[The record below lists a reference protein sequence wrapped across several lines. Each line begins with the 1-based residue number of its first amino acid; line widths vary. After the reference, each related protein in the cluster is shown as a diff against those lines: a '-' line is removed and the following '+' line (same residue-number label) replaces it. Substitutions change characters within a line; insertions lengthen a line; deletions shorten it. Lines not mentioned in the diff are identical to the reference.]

1 MRFIATSTT
10 YAFVFILW
18 LVIGVGC
25 GAAEATQKDKKRS
38 RHLYDTAHIAWDSG
52 KGDVLLSIRS
62 LVRSVESDPENDKAH
77 YFLGVLFRGRGEFEK
92 SERHLRES
100 LRLRQRSMDGDRAS
114 VAMAQNALGALLVDT
129 KKYDEAEKLLLS
141 SLDEI
146 LNPSP
151 WLPRSNL
158 GLLYIE
164 TGEYDQAIAHLR
176 RAVFDQPRFCEGLFR
191 LSRAYYFKK
200 SYPETEAILKKTLE
214 VSEPECET
222 LHQEVYNLLG
232 MTYLR
237 LERGDDAKKAF
248 DKCTQL
254 GPKTNVG
261 NLCAEVASGM

>member
-1 MRFIATSTT
+1 MRFFTTITT
-10 YAFVFILW
+10 YTVVFAFW
-18 LVIGVGC
+18 LVAGIGC
-25 GAAEATQKDKKRS
+25 GASEATQKDKKRS
-38 RHLYDTAHIAWDSG
+38 RHLYDTAHIAWDNG
-52 KGDVLLSIRS
+52 KGDVLLSIRN
-62 LVRSVESDPENDKAH
+62 LVRSVEADPENDKAH
-77 YFLGVLFRGRGEFEK
+77 YFLGVLFRGRDELEK

-100 LRLRQRSMDGDRAS
+100 LRLRQGATGGDRAS
-114 VAMAQNALGALLVDT
+114 VAMAQNALGAVLLDA
-129 KKYDEAEKLLLS
+129 KKFDEAEKLLLE

-191 LSRAYYFKK
+191 LSRAYYLKK
-200 SYPETEAILKKTLE
+200 SYPETEAMLKKTLE
-214 VSEPECET
+214 VAEPECEI
-222 LHQEVYNLLG
+222 LHQDVYNLLG

-237 LERGDDAKKAF
+237 MERDNDAKEAF
-248 DKCTQL
+248 DQCTKL